1 MFKLDQ
7 IRAQQLGTW
16 EESVGAEEEF
26 GPAKP
31 TAIETVTQYAMDL
44 SGLSKNVLIAAGV
57 GVGAYLW
64 YRFYYSAE

>member
-26 GPAKP
+26 GPEKP
-31 TAIETVTQYAMDL
+31 TAIQSITQMVTDTT
-44 SGLSKNVLIAAGV
+44 GLQKNILIALGV
-57 GVGAYLW
+57 GVVGYIV
-64 YRFYYSAE
+64 YHMYYAE